1 MLTPEQNELLTRVE
15 PGSAMGKL
23 LREYWL
29 PAFRSSELGE
39 ADGRPRRLR
48 LLGEDLVGFRD
59 SDGQVGVMSE
69 HCLHRGASLYYG
81 RNEECGLRCV
91 YHGWKYERSGRCVD
105 MPNEPPGSRFK
116 EHVRLRAARVIERNN
131 LIWVYLGEDDDP
143 GEPPMLEWSL
153 VPESQAVITKR
164 FTRANWAQA
173 LEGGIDSSHGQFLHR
188 GTIARGDG
196 RQQDTH
202 PVYEVADTDYGSL
215 IAARRNLPDA
225 PSHYFWRIYQFLM
238 PFYTM
243 VPGAPDRPI
252 IGHAFVP
259 RDDVSTIVW
268 SVVWHPT
275 RAIDRDTD
283 LGPGSP
289 LAIHVSDHQ
298 EPTDE
303 ADSDYIP
310 LGNRRNDYLLDWER
324 QRSGTSFSGIPGIA
338 LQDAAMQESMGAIF
352 NREHEHLGSSDAAIL
367 HVRRRWM
374 ALAKALEAAEG
385 PLELPGVSC
394 SESYLVRSCSFTLER
409 GESWLEPASAPLP
422 ARPGADAKPP
432 VG

>member
-1 MLTPEQNELLTRVE
+1 MLSAEQNELLTRVG
-15 PGSAMGKL
+15 PGSAMGQL

-29 PAFRSSELGE
+29 PAFRSSELPLP
-39 ADGRPRRLR
+39 DGRPRRLR
-48 LLGEDLVGFRD
+48 LLGEDLLGFRD
-59 SDGQVGVMSE
+59 SEGQVGVVSE
-69 HCLHRGASLYYG
+69 YCLHRGASLYYG

-91 YHGWKYERSGRCVD
+91 YHGWKYDRAGHCVD
-105 MPNEPPGSRFK
+105 MPNEPPRSRFK
-116 EHVRLRAARVIERNN
+116 EHLALRTARVVERNG
-131 LIWVYLGEDDDP
+131 LIWVYLGEREDP
-143 GEPPMLEWSL
+143 GEPPKLEWSIL
-153 VPESQAVITKR
+153 PEAQVSLSKR
-164 FTRANWAQA
+164 FTRANWAQV

-215 IAARRNLPDA
+215 IAARRDLADQPTR
-225 PSHYFWRIYQFLM
+225 YFWRIYQFLM

-259 RDDVSTIVW
+259 RDDVSTMVW
-268 SVVWHPT
+268 SAVWHPT
-275 RAIDRDTD
+275 RAIDHDTD

-289 LAIHVSDHQ
+289 LAIHVSDYQ

-303 ADSDYIP
+303 ADSEYLP
-310 LGNRRNDYLLDWER
+310 RANRGNDYLADWER
-324 QRSGTSFSGIPGIA
+324 QQSSTFSGIPGIA

-352 NREHEHLGSSDAAIL
+352 NRQNEHLGSSDAAIL

-374 ALAKALEAAEG
+374 ALAQALEGAEG
-385 PLELPGVSC
+385 PPELPGLARP
-394 SESYLVRSCSFTLER
+394 ESYLVRSCSLTLDK
-409 GESWLEPASAPLP
+409 GEPWLEAAREHLQ
-422 ARPGADAKPP
+422 ARPGVFSRPAST
-432 VG
+432 